1 MMKRNSRYYLVA
13 LLAMAALNMSAQ
25 TVVTFDA
32 SEDKGTCTSEN
43 PGADQVT
50 KDGVTIA
57 VSSGCMDMMNHYRCY
72 QGADFTVTSTS
83 EKILMVEITCTADGD
98 KKYGPGCF
106 TASTSGTYDF
116 EDDSPVGTWKGNA
129 VTFSLNATKQVRIT
143 KVVVT
148 VGDDPAEPTFSV
160 PEGVYFEPQ
169 SVTFDV
175 EAGCRIIYT
184 LNGVEPAYTDDSHY
198 TGTVWDGS
206 PLNISETTTLK
217 AIAVKGNGKASYV
230 ATATY
235 TIVNIQGE
243 AVFDASEEKG
253 NRPSSDPGDDLI
265 TKDGV
270 TIAVGN
276 GCMNLIDH
284 YRCYQ
289 GADFTVNSTGAK
301 IVKVEITCTAS
312 GDTKYGPGCLTN
324 PTVGTYSFEE
334 EGSVGTWIGNA
345 ASFSLSATK
354 QVRISKVVVTFGDT
368 PVEPTF
374 GIEEG
379 VRFGLQ
385 KVSLNCSPDNFILY
399 TTNGEEP
406 SYTDDLHYTG
416 KKYDGTELNIAE
428 TTTVKAIA
436 VNHLGKSSEIVAAT
450 YTIINTEGKGTAES
464 PFSIA
469 DAIMVMTALEAE
481 GITPMYYTKGVVVG
495 DVTMDGG
502 GVIFHIGATA
512 DATTDLVKVFKPQGP
527 DRTNIAEGEV
537 KAGDEVV
544 VYASLQ
550 IYDGTP
556 ETWRGYVYSINGQ
569 TSEPSGVQ
577 TLIAEKSENAAIYNL
592 QGVRFFKPRK
602 GPNIINGKIVVVK

>member
-1 MMKRNSRYYLVA
+1 MKKNWRYYLMA

-25 TVVTFDA
+25 TVLTFDA
-32 SEDKGTCTSEN
+32 SEDKGTCTTDN

-57 VSSGCMDMMNHYRCY
+57 VSNGCMDITNHYRCY
-72 QGADFTVTSTS
+72 QGADFTVTSTG

-106 TASTSGTYDF
+106 TVTGAGTYEF
-116 EDDSPVGTWKGNA
+116 EEDGAVGTWKGNA
-129 VTFSLNATKQVRIT
+129 ASFSLNATKQVRIT

-148 VGDDPAEPTFSV
+148 VGDAPAEPVFSV

-169 SVTFDV
+169 MASFDV
-175 EAGCRIIYT
+175 ETGCRIIYT
-184 LNGVEPAYTDDSHY
+184 LNGEEPAYTDDSHY

-217 AIAVKGNGKASYV
+217 AIAVKGNGKTSYV

-243 AVFDASEEKG
+243 TVFNASEDKG
-253 NRPSSDPGDDLI
+253 GRPSSDPGDDLI
-265 TKDGV
+265 AKEGI
-270 TIAVGN
+270 TIAVSD
-276 GCMNLIDH
+276 GCMNLTDH

-289 GADFTVNSTGAK
+289 GADFTITSTGAK
-301 IVKVEITCTAS
+301 IVKVEITCTES

-324 PTVGTYSFEE
+324 PTMGTYSFEE
-334 EGSVGTWIGNA
+334 DGFVGTWIGNA

-368 PVEPTF
+368 PVEPA
-374 GIEEG
+374 
-379 VRFGLQ
+379 FGLEGNMYFGSQ
-385 KVSLNCSPDNFILY
+385 KVALNGSTDHFIIY
-399 TTNGEEP
+399 TMNGEEP
-406 SYTDDLHYTG
+406 AYTDDSHYTG
-416 KKYDGTELNIAE
+416 IKYDGTELDITE
-428 TTTVKAIA
+428 TTTLKAIA
-436 VNHLGKSSEIVAAT
+436 VNHLGKASNTVTAT
-450 YTIINTEGKGTAES
+450 YTIVNTEGKGTAES
-464 PFSIA
+464 PFSTS
-469 DAIMVMTALEAE
+469 DAIQVMNALQAD

-495 DVTMDGG
+495 DVTMDDGEAT
-502 GVIFHIGATA
+502 FLMGATA
-512 DATTDLVKVFKPQGP
+512 DATTDLVSVYKPDGLGNTVF
-527 DRTNIAEGEV
+527 TEGDV

-544 VYASLQ
+544 LYASLQ
-550 IYDGTP
+550 IFEGTP
-556 ETWRGYVYSINGQ
+556 EAWRGYIYSVNGQ
-569 TSEPSGVQ
+569 TSRTTGMQ
-577 TLIAEKSENAAIYNL
+577 TLTVGKPENAPIHNL